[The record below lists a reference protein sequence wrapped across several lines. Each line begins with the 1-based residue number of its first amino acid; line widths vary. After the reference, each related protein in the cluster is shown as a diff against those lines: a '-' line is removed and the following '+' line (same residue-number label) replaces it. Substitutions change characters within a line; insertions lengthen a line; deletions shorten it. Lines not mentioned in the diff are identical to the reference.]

1 MLGHETRSIGDVR
14 TNRREFNQDG
24 VTVIQ
29 EPGRT
34 IVREDDRV
42 FIRHDENDRFRDL
55 GGDMRSERRGNEIA
69 TIYRRP
75 DGDEIVTVTDEN
87 GYLLRRIRRD
97 RDGRE
102 VVIIDNG
109 FREPPRS
116 FEDEVVVLPPP
127 LIEIPRDRYVVDAG
141 GADESVI
148 HEALFAPPLSRLPRR
163 YTLDEVRNSASLR
176 AYTRSVDLDTINF
189 DSGSWAL
196 SQDQGQRLAG
206 IAGALNEAIRR
217 NPSEVF
223 LIEGHTDATPYSS
236 DASYSNWD
244 LSADRANS
252 ARRLMQQDGV
262 RADQVTQVRGYADQM
277 LRVKNNPTDPSN
289 RRVSILVKNDNESV
303 PTLSAAKV
311 VDGTTPLPG
320 AVKSPIP
327 AEAGA
332 KPQGPPPAAESAPKP
347 AAQLPAQTP
356 AKPSAGTPLAKPSA
370 GSPAKP
376 SAGTPLAKPGLL
388 DRLKNMLPG
397 AKK

>member
-1 MLGHETRSIGDVR
+1 LMSLFIVLWLMGSSDKIKRAVAGYFNDPRGTGSQLGTTMTGTGSTVAQVSTDDLQKLKDKLEQEIRARKELEKLSKQI
-14 TNRREFNQDG
+14 EIK
-24 VTVIQ
+24 VTP
-29 EPGRT
+29 EG
-34 IVREDDRV
+34 
-42 FIRHDENDRFRDL
+42 
-55 GGDMRSERRGNEIA
+55 
-69 TIYRRP
+69 
-75 DGDEIVTVTDEN
+75 
-87 GYLLRRIRRD
+87 LRI
-97 RDGRE
+97 E
-102 VVIIDNG
+102 
-109 FREPPRS
+109 
-116 FEDEVVVLPPP
+116 
-127 LIEIPRDRYVVDAG
+127 LIEGKNGTFYEIGSA
-141 GADESVI
+141 
-148 HEALFAPPLSRLPRR
+148 RL
-163 YTLDEVRNSASLR
+163 SASGQEL
-176 AYTRSVDLDTINF
+176 L
-189 DSGSWAL
+189 AL
-196 SQDQGQRLAG
+196 LA
-206 IAGALNEAIRR
+206 AELKTLPN
-217 NPSEVF
+217 SL